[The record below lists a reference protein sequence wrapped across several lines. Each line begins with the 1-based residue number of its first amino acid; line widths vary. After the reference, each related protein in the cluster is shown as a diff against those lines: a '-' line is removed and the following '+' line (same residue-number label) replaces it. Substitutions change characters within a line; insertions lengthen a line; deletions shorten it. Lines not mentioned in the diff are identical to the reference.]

1 MASFIES
8 FLGGAAEGLNEQ
20 YDMKRKEER
29 SNRML
34 EKELTM
40 RRDFSLEDERLK
52 EEKQAKKEIQAL
64 GAYYNP
70 ANVDRITAGGAM
82 TVTQALAR
90 AKELQAIGKRPDDF
104 INPAYIAASSNN
116 KVKYVG
122 DKGWDGWAQQT
133 IKQQKELPKIKRQKA
148 SGSQSLF
155 APIPQPLAT
164 DTLTFDNYEDLLGA
178 AQLQHLNA
186 KGTPQ
191 EKEAYTKLVGIQKLV
206 AEGRRNA
213 PVGDKKGTVSTLQY
227 ADGIKASY
235 LELQGFNA
243 VYENGVLKGFDNITE
258 GNRDKFLTAKLMGLS
273 DVNKQ
278 STYMNYYSTAA
289 SSKSQGDAVVTQ
301 ILNSSKAN
309 FNKNV
314 DDKTIIDGGAGKNF
328 QFTKSKKEME
338 IRINQGLVP
347 EGATIS
353 FVAISEITKKPEI
366 ISTIYTSY
374 ADAIT
379 DNGFEIKPYVI
390 PNVGDFNLD

>member
-20 YDMKRKEER
+20 FDMKRKEEL

-40 RRDFSLEDERLK
+40 RRDFSLEDERVK
-52 EEKQAKKEIQAL
+52 EDKQAKKEIQAL
-64 GAYYNP
+64 GSYYNP
-70 ANVDRITAGGAM
+70 ANVDRITAGGAI

-90 AKELQAIGKRPDDF
+90 AKELNAIGKRPDDF

-191 EKEAYTKLVGIQKLV
+191 EKEAYDKLVDIQKLV

-213 PVGDKKGTVSTLQY
+213 PVGDKKGTINTLAY

-235 LELQGFNA
+235 LEDQGFKA
-243 VYENGVLKGFDNITE
+243 IYEGGMLTGFDNITD

-278 STYMNYYSTAA
+278 STDMNYYSTAS
-289 SSKSQGDAVVTQ
+289 SSKNQGDAVVTQ

-314 DDKTIIDGGAGKNF
+314 DGKNIIDGGAGENF
-328 QFTKSKKEME
+328 QFTKSKKEMD

-353 FVAISEITKKPEI
+353 FVATSKITKKPEI

-379 DNGFEIKPYVI
+379 DNGFQIQPYVI

>member
-1 MASFIES
+1 MASWLES
-8 FLGGAAEGLNEQ
+8 AIGGATDLINEQ
-20 YDMKRKEER
+20 YDMKRKEEL

-40 RRDFSLEDERLK
+40 RRDFSLEDERVK
-52 EEKQAKKEIQAL
+52 EDKQAKKEIQAL
-64 GAYYNP
+64 GSYYNA
-70 ANVDRITAGGAM
+70 ANVDRIANGGAI
-82 TVTQALAR
+82 TVSQALAR

-122 DKGWDGWAQQT
+122 DEGWDGWAQQT
-133 IKQQKELPKIKRQKA
+133 IKQQKELPKINRKKS
-148 SGSQSLF
+148 SGAQSLF
-155 APIPQPLAT
+155 APVPQALAT
-164 DTLTFDNYEDLLGA
+164 DTLTFANYEDLLGA

-191 EKEAYTKLVGIQKLV
+191 ENEAYDKLVGIQKLV

-213 PVGDKKGTVSTLQY
+213 PVGDKKGTINTLAY

-243 VYENGVLKGFDNITE
+243 IYENGVLKGFDNITE

-278 STYMNYYSTAA
+278 STDMNYYSTAS

-314 DDKTIIDGGAGKNF
+314 EGRNIIDGGVGKNF
-328 QFTKSKKEME
+328 QFTKTQKEMKQ
-338 IRINQGLVP
+338 RISKGQVP
-347 EGATIS
+347 EGSTIS
-353 FVAISEITKKPEI
+353 FVAYSKTGKANIV
-366 ISTIYTSY
+366 STIYTSY
-374 ADAIT
+374 SDAIAK
-379 DNGFEIKPYVI
+379 NGFQIQPYLI